1 MDACHVLLYK
11 LINERN
17 AYCMHISV
25 YLFVCSIT
33 IALLL
38 NIPLLLSIIISI
50 IYVGLENLYIVF
62 FCIILWDC
70 NHHNSKDSSV
80 YAACVCL
87 SVCLYLKLCHN
98 HPANCDINIVIC
110 CLAKMANNFLES
122 SFCPHRLPPM
132 AQSIFI
138 LSFGIFARY
147 KYFVKCG
154 LDITTLSAV
163 VRHRT
168 ASKETKLFQVK
179 NTNIVNFLKN
189 KTY

>member
-1 MDACHVLLYK
+1 M
-11 LINERN
+11 
-17 AYCMHISV
+17 
-25 YLFVCSIT
+25 
-33 IALLL
+33 
-38 NIPLLLSIIISI
+38 
-50 IYVGLENLYIVF
+50 
-62 FCIILWDC
+62 
-70 NHHNSKDSSV
+70 
-80 YAACVCL
+80 CL

-122 SFCPHRLPPM
+122 SFCPHCLPPM

-163 VRHRT
+163 VRNRT

-179 NTNIVNFLKN
+179 NTNIVNFLKKQKLIKKMVSILPGSITN
-189 KTY
+189 KFFSNIEIFHKVRVSKSCIS

>member
-1 MDACHVLLYK
+1 MLVWKICTLCFFVLFYEIVIILTRRILLY
-11 LINERN
+11 
-17 AYCMHISV
+17 MQHV
-25 YLFVCSIT
+25 
-33 IALLL
+33 
-38 NIPLLLSIIISI
+38 
-50 IYVGLENLYIVF
+50 
-62 FCIILWDC
+62 
-70 NHHNSKDSSV
+70 
-80 YAACVCL
+80 

-122 SFCPHRLPPM
+122 SFCPHCLPPM